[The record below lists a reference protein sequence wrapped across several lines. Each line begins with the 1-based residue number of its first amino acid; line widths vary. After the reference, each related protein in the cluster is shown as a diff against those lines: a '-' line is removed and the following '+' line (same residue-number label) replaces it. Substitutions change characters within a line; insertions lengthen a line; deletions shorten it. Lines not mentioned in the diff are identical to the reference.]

1 MQGHLGL
8 RYKSG
13 QLVPDSGK
21 AAFPMALTT
30 WQSSCSR
37 KPKGKEHSFLSLWL
51 PWCLPYPLHLLPDTG
66 RGGREPRLVRAPLEG
81 RACSLL
87 SQTAHC
93 GLWGFFQLA
102 SGGSV
107 LPPLGSKAP
116 SMEKEFK
123 LSLRVLQPAFY
134 KQQGDAQATGNLVA
148 PFASVHREK
157 Y

>member
-1 MQGHLGL
+1 M
-8 RYKSG
+8 
-13 QLVPDSGK
+13 VPGSGK
-21 AAFPMALTT
+21 AVFPMALTT

-51 PWCLPYPLHLLPDTG
+51 PWCLPYPLHLRPDTG
-66 RGGREPRLVRAPLEG
+66 KEGVASPALLEPLLRDEPAL
-81 RACSLL
+81 CSP
-87 SQTAHC
+87 QTAHC

-123 LSLRVLQPAFY
+123 LSFRVLQPAFY
-134 KQQGDAQATGNLVA
+134 KQQGDAQATANSVA
-148 PFASVHREK
+148 PFASVHRDK